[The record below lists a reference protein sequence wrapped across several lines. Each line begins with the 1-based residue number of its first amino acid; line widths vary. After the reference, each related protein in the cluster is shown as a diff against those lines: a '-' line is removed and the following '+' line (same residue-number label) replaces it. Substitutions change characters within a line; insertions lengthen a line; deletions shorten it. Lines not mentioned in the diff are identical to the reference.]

1 MNIAGVW
8 VFYIVVVLLL
18 WVLFWYPSSDESSG
32 LTALFYALLLG
43 FLVIYLITP
52 SIDLEDLSDEEK
64 AWFNALLALTI
75 ILPFVVVG
83 LMIAYIYRRI
93 YNQENYQ

>member
-8 VFYIVVVLLL
+8 VFYIVMVLLL

-52 SIDLEDLSDEEK
+52 SIDLEELSDEEK

>member
-52 SIDLEDLSDEEK
+52 SIDLEELSDEEK